1 MLNNKVSIANRNYV
15 SIYIRWFKLFHKFII
30 IDLNVIINQ
39 NKSKIIYDLTIL
51 FCIIYILVKIIY
63 MIIALTKYE
72 TRSYNILTI

>member
-51 FCIIYILVKIIY
+51 FFILYILVKIIY
-63 MIIALTKYE
+63 MIIALLNMKLNHITY
-72 TRSYNILTI
+72 